1 MSLRDYF
8 LSVSQTQVLIERVKN
23 KDAIKKEIQEWIS
36 SKDSEIKHLRKESRH
51 GKQLGKYKLE
61 KLEKHFKISRISS
74 SPIAQKLLSYF
85 IDEEATEKESRVKIT
100 AMRKLDDGMP
110 IEDDDVIVVDEG
122 MSILQK
128 TKVDDTSRQD
138 RNGMELL
145 QQKAALIEEVQRL
158 NRESNMKREVV
169 LRLVGLLRAMDPLFL
184 ETKEKAEITRKK
196 LYGMKRG
203 IKDDDNMRRMFMA
216 IGLEGNEFF
225 EIGSKIKKDTHKNII
240 NNLKTKDLDYSRD
253 ISHRSLGYGTK
264 MARYRDSLRPKIFG
278 EKELFKKTRIGKND
292 KLQQDFNNMNDGID
306 QDKLNPSR
314 YPTRRLEGENREND
328 VQLDNEI
335 SEIYGD
341 GEGANEKF
349 DQLLNKLGKEN
360 LNLNL
365 EDIKAKKANPRLWD
379 RPFEYLPESEITA
392 EPENSKQPEI
402 MEQSKIPIADDEI
415 EIIDDIDP
423 NQSAEL
429 LNMDSDNDDPK
440 TENKAAETASLDKT
454 KTQPVAEPSKE
465 IVQPKAESKQ
475 SALEQ
480 PKESAT
486 PPPLPLPP
494 AQEEKP
500 LEEKKHIP
508 PPPPLP
514 IETKP
519 QSIPP
524 PPPLSSDPK
533 PKEVKEL
540 IAPPPPPLPK
550 QEPKP
555 QTTQAPPPPPP
566 LPKQEPKPQTTQ
578 APPPPPPLPKVEPKP
593 QTTQAPLI
601 PPPLPKQEPKK
612 DNPVPPPPPAQEE
625 AKKKEMSPPA
635 EQSNRDGTLEGLLSA
650 QSPSE
655 FLEQLEKYSK
665 DK

>member
-85 IDEEATEKESRVKIT
+85 IHEEATEKESRVKIT

-306 QDKLNPSR
+306 QDMLNPSR
-314 YPTRRLEGENREND
+314 YPTRRLEGENREYD
-328 VQLDNEI
+328 LQLDNEI
-335 SEIYGD
+335 AEIYGD

-349 DQLLNKLGKEN
+349 NQLLNKLGKEN

-379 RPFEYLPESEITA
+379 RPFEYLPESEIIA

-402 MEQSKIPIADDEI
+402 MEQSKISVADDEI

-440 TENKAAETASLDKT
+440 IENKAAETESLDKT
-454 KTQPVAEPSKE
+454 KTHPVAEPSKE

-486 PPPLPLPP
+486 PPTPTPLPP

-500 LEEKKHIP
+500 LEEIKHIP

-514 IETKP
+514 IENKP

-524 PPPLSSDPK
+524 PPPVSSDPK
-533 PKEVKEL
+533 PKDVKEL

-550 QEPKP
+550 VEPKP
-555 QTTQAPPPPPP
+555 ETTQSPPPPPP
-566 LPKQEPKPQTTQ
+566 LSKQEPKPETTQ
-578 APPPPPPLPKVEPKP
+578 SP
-593 QTTQAPLI
+593 
-601 PPPLPKQEPKK
+601 
-612 DNPVPPPPPAQEE
+612 PPPPPAQEE
-625 AKKKEMSPPA
+625 AKKKEMPPLA